1 MGEPCLDIMNTRERI
16 ADIIKRYND
25 AQLRITALA
34 ILGEDPSQNQELIR
48 ATVKAETFR
57 KEGNYH
63 GAELWYYDAELPIEA
78 DAMRLLRSTDETVVL
93 KQFIRPGMTVC
104 EFFIGH
110 SANLVEAASELVGPK
125 GVVYAIDE
133 LPFELLFE
141 KHLPTIKS
149 RGNIVLLQQ
158 RVPPLPI
165 QLKVVDVFM
174 VREFLWAYKED
185 EDGVHQFPEQLWNE
199 MLARLPKGG
208 IIILFVGDTAI
219 GSGYVKGPFKIL
231 INKPRLVVV
240 QKN

>member
-1 MGEPCLDIMNTRERI
+1 MNTRERI

-25 AQLRITALA
+25 AQLRITALS
-34 ILGEDPSQNQELIR
+34 ILGEDPAQDIRLIQQVI
-48 ATVKAETFR
+48 TAETKR
-57 KEGNYH
+57 KEGDYH
-63 GAELWYYDAELPIEA
+63 GAELWYYGAELPLEA

-93 KQFIRPGMTVC
+93 KQFIRQGMTVC

-133 LPFELLFE
+133 LPFEVLFE

-158 RVPPLPI
+158 RVPPLPV

-174 VREFLWAYKED
+174 VREFLWAYEED
-185 EDGVHQFPEQLWNE
+185 KKGMRQFPEQLWNE

-208 IIILFVGDTAI
+208 IIILFVGDRSI